1 MKGGGESHR
10 WRIWEGGVLGL
21 AWLAIVVC
29 DRVWLAIDHHVPDWD
44 EADYLTGALN
54 YGRAIGSLLGGDW
67 GDRVTG
73 EWWTSL
79 WLLSSKIPPLV
90 YIVAGGMT
98 HWIGRSAD
106 AALWVNAIAALVL
119 LTATYGLGRCLF
131 DNVDRGESE
140 PQSHPQQFGIGFWA
154 ALLVLVLPGVLTVR
168 RIFVLDY
175 AVCAAVAAIWWGLT
189 RWRRSGD
196 GWRDRDGWLWA
207 IAVGLIGGLG
217 LMVKQTVVLFTIV
230 PVLWIVI
237 GALWQRR
244 WARVVQ
250 TIAALWVSSWVWGG
264 WYGTNWLLILT
275 SGKRATVDSAIAEGD
290 PSVWSWRA
298 WTYYLDD
305 LPDRAYPW
313 LLGLAI
319 GGGLLT
325 VWRSKFAASQISGNP
340 ASHPFKA
347 QTRSDSDRWLLV
359 ISIGAYV
366 LGALSPNKDPRYIL
380 PEVAIL
386 AIWLALGLSVWSWKL
401 RMIAIALA
409 FTANIAQTWPT
420 SDPQASPD
428 RAYAGA
434 NYPHAAI
441 VAAVCVRWNRLHG
454 RRSACMPSTKTVN
467 QHNLNFYGAI
477 ADFAIYG
484 RQVGTIAE
492 QVPADIRALSWFLVK
507 TGDPGS
513 VPESYAAMVEQIR
526 HGGEFERF
534 GRWDLPDG
542 EMIEVYRKIERSV
555 EIAATVQPGSPA
567 LPASISGI
575 ALALDL
581 PKQAIPGS
589 IVPVTYRW
597 TGNWEA
603 LRDRVM
609 LLGWHN
615 SKSTTAERPAWI
627 HDRAVTA
634 GNLTLKPLADGDPHS
649 CRSRP
654 ANCTF
659 EIIDRTAMQIPAE
672 IAPGRYQLQARS
684 LDPRDRDPQAVTLQ
698 ASDTMIEIVASSSN
712 PSNPSNFSNSL
723 TTADPRS
730 RELDLSQQLRQ
741 LAALMP
747 QGLDQLDHIFS
758 DISRINQYDP
768 TQDYLDQTI
777 AALEFRLQIDP
788 RLDWAYTIAIAQLL
802 KKRIDPAIAA
812 FDRITQLDPANPYG
826 WAYLAVV
833 ETIGLHPHA
842 AYRSIDRAIAIAPT
856 IPEFHTLRGV
866 LAILY
871 GNLSQARQDLAPSP

>member
-54 YGRAIGSLLGGDW
+54 YGQAIGSLLGGDW
-67 GDRVTG
+67 GDRVAG

-98 HWIGRSAD
+98 NWIGRSAD

-140 PQSHPQQFGIGFWA
+140 PQSHPRQFGIGFWA

-230 PVLWIVI
+230 PVLWIAI
-237 GALWQRR
+237 GALWRRR
-244 WARVVQ
+244 WVRVAQ
-250 TIAALWVSSWVWGG
+250 TITALWVSSWVWGG

-290 PSVWSWRA
+290 PSLWSWRA
-298 WTYYLDD
+298 WTYYLDG

-325 VWRSKFAASQISGNP
+325 VWRSKFTASQASRNP
-340 ASHPFKA
+340 ASHPLKP
-347 QTRSDSDRWLLV
+347 QTRSDSDRWLRV
-359 ISIGAYV
+359 ILIGAYV

-401 RMIAIALA
+401 RTIAIALA

-428 RAYAGA
+428 RAYAGVD
-434 NYPHAAI
+434 YPHAAI
-441 VAAVCVRWNRLHG
+441 VAAMREAEPLTRQTIGVL
-454 RRSACMPSTKTVN
+454 PSTKTVN

-534 GRWDLPDG
+534 GLWGLPDG
-542 EMIEVYRKIERSV
+542 ETIKVYRKIERSV

-581 PKQAIPGS
+581 PQQATPGS

-603 LRDRVM
+603 LRDQVM
-609 LLGWHN
+609 LLGWHD
-615 SKSTTAERPAWI
+615 SESTTAERPAWI
-627 HDRAVTA
+627 HDRAVAA
-634 GNLTLKPLADGDPHS
+634 GNLTLKPLADGDPSS

-654 ANCTF
+654 ENCTF

-672 IAPGRYQLQARS
+672 IAPGRYQLHARS

-698 ASDTMIEIVASSSN
+698 ASDTMIEIVAGSSN

-747 QGLDQLDHIFS
+747 QGLDQLDRIFS

-768 TQDYLDQTI
+768 TQDYLDRTI
-777 AALEFRLQIDP
+777 AALEFRLPSDP

-856 IPEFHTLRGV
+856 ISEFHTLRGV